1 MFEEIKHIKTGK
13 KDLRSFG
20 VTIGIILLLI
30 AGFLFYKEKESFQLF
45 IYIATSFIGIG
56 FIIPIL
62 LKPIYIIWMTFAI
75 ILGWFMTRVILSL
88 LFYMILTPI
97 GLILRVFGKDLL
109 ELRLNRKKSTYWNY
123 ISEGVIEK
131 ERYEKQFYTN
141 RWYLFGY

>member
-13 KDLRSFG
+13 KELRSFG

-45 IYIATSFIGIG
+45 IYIASSFIGIG

-88 LFYMILTPI
+88 LFFVIITPI
-97 GLILRVFGKDLL
+97 GIILRLFGKDFLDI
-109 ELRLNRKKSTYWNY
+109 KKQATEESYWN
-123 ISEGVIEK
+123 IRTNGHLEK
-131 ERYEKQFYTN
+131 ENFEKQF
-141 RWYLFGY
+141 